1 MVKLSNENN
10 HCKQTNQTPWFQ
22 FLTKKKKKNLVFDSK
37 IFLFQK
43 KKKSLLFIYLL
54 ETLIEWKKKYTW
66 SLLLYTFDY
75 THFFLET
82 LETTNE

>member
-22 FLTKKKKKNLVFDSK
+22 FLTKKKNLVFDSK

-43 KKKSLLFIYLL
+43 KKNSLLFIYLL
-54 ETLIEWKKKYTW
+54 ETLIEWKKKYT
-66 SLLLYTFDY
+66 
-75 THFFLET
+75 
-82 LETTNE
+82 